1 MSAIVSFK
9 SDVSGQ
15 HHPTSVQRMRAQEA
29 ISALYRARREGLLRS
44 YLKSLST
51 SQHTQPAQVQKSLE
65 SLTGNAVTTTKNVEN
80 STRQP
85 SDSINAENFLRLLVM
100 QMQYQDPLNPVEN
113 TDMLAQLAQFSVL
126 EQSIQMNEKV
136 ERLQNQITDLATN
149 FQVIALNTAQQLIG
163 KTIEGA
169 SINGKP
175 VRGTVSSVT
184 LQHGTVLL
192 NIGDDSIPLNQ
203 VQRIDGVQSLIPK

>member
-51 SQHTQPAQVQKSLE
+51 SSQSAQAQKSLE
-65 SLTGNAVTTTKNVEN
+65 PLTGNIVTTTKNVEN
-80 STRQP
+80 TTPRQP

-169 SINGKP
+169 SISGKP
-175 VRGTVSSVT
+175 IRGTVSSVT
-184 LQHGTVLL
+184 LQNGTVFLHV
-192 NIGDDSIPLNQ
+192 GDNAIPLNQ
-203 VQRIDGVQSLIPK
+203 VQRVDGLQSLIQK